1 MDKVE
6 IKEITLEDI
15 PDYVKVNIKAW
26 QESYKGLIGDEILID
41 VENNV
46 ENSIKRKID
55 KFEEDKKN
63 GVKKFILKVNNE
75 PVGMMSVGKS
85 RSKKFE
91 GKGELEALYLLDK
104 VKKKG
109 YGKMLFDK
117 AVEVLVNQGFK
128 DMIIGCLV
136 NNPSNNFYKHM
147 GGKLID
153 TITSKVKEY
162 DLQENIYYYEI
173 K

>member
-6 IKEITLEDI
+6 IKEITIEDI

-46 ENSIKRKID
+46 ENSIKRQID

-85 RSKKFE
+85 RNKKYE

-109 YGKMLFDK
+109 YGKQLFYARSK
-117 AVEVLVNQGFK
+117 
-128 DMIIGCLV
+128 
-136 NNPSNNFYKHM
+136 NF
-147 GGKLID
+147 
-153 TITSKVKEY
+153 
-162 DLQENIYYYEI
+162 N
-173 K
+173 

>member
-26 QESYKGLIGDEILID
+26 QETYKGLIGDEILID

-46 ENSIKRKID
+46 ENSIKRQID

-75 PVGMMSVGKS
+75 PVGMMAVGKS

-109 YGKMLFDK
+109 YGKNAF
-117 AVEVLVNQGFK
+117 
-128 DMIIGCLV
+128 
-136 NNPSNNFYKHM
+136 
-147 GGKLID
+147 
-153 TITSKVKEY
+153 
-162 DLQENIYYYEI
+162 
-173 K
+173 